1 MLRPS
6 PTETHASF
14 YGARPS
20 IYVIM
25 THHLVRDLMAPKREV
40 VDPQDAV
47 ISAIELMVE
56 RDVGSVLVVD
66 RAGRLVGI
74 FTERDLLRRYLEA
87 QSKFL
92 YLTVDKVM
100 TSPVFT
106 VSPTTTLDDA
116 LDLMTSKNIRHLP
129 VVDKDGKVVGYLTWK
144 ILYQRLNG
152 MLRQGKQ

>member
-1 MLRPS
+1 MS
-6 PTETHASF
+6 
-14 YGARPS
+14 
-20 IYVIM
+20 
-25 THHLVRDLMAPKREV
+25 PKREV

-74 FTERDLLRRYLEA
+74 FTERDLLRHYLEA

-92 YLTVDKVM
+92 YLTVDQVM
-100 TSPVFT
+100 TSPVVT
-106 VSPTTTLDDA
+106 VPPNATLEVA
-116 LDLMTSKNIRHLP
+116 LDLMTKKNIRHLP

-144 ILYQRLNG
+144 SLFQRLSG
-152 MLRQGKQ
+152 MLRSG

>member
-1 MLRPS
+1 
-6 PTETHASF
+6 
-14 YGARPS
+14 
-20 IYVIM
+20 M
-25 THHLVRDLMAPKREV
+25 TGHMVRDLMSPKREV

-74 FTERDLLRRYLEA
+74 FTERDLLRHYLEA

-92 YLTVDKVM
+92 YLTVDQVM
-100 TSPVFT
+100 TSPVVT
-106 VSPTTTLDDA
+106 VPPNATLEVA
-116 LDLMTSKNIRHLP
+116 LDLMTKKNIRHLP

-144 ILYQRLNG
+144 SLFQRLSG
-152 MLRQGKQ
+152 MLRSG

>member
-1 MLRPS
+1 
-6 PTETHASF
+6 
-14 YGARPS
+14 
-20 IYVIM
+20 M

-47 ISAIELMVE
+47 ISAIEMMVE

-66 RAGRLVGI
+66 RSGRLVGI

-100 TSPVFT
+100 TSPVVT

-152 MLRQGKQ
+152 MLREGKH